1 MRQAALLSVRP
12 RMAWGGCAATEGRRM
27 ATKNTKKHAA
37 HEILHRAYKR
47 AGDSRRTEGN
57 FVFFVAIPV

>member
-1 MRQAALLSVRP
+1 MSWSTRAPA
-12 RMAWGGCAATEGRRM
+12 EGRRM

-47 AGDSRRTEGN
+47 AGGSRRAEGN
-57 FVFFVAIPV
+57 FVLFVAIPV

>member
-1 MRQAALLSVRP
+1 MDANEDS
-12 RMAWGGCAATEGRRM
+12 ERM
-27 ATKNTKKHAA
+27 ATKNTKKHTA

-47 AGDSRRTEGN
+47 AGDSRRTERN

>member
-1 MRQAALLSVRP
+1 
-12 RMAWGGCAATEGRRM
+12 M
-27 ATKNTKKHAA
+27 ATKNTKKHTA

-57 FVFFVAIPV
+57 FVFFVAIPG